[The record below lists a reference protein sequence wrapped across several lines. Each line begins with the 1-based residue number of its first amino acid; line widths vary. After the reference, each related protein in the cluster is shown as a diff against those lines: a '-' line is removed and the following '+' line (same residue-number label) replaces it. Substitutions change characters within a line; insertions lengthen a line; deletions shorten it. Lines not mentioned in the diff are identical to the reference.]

1 MLSKASKIVCLC
13 CLVSFSSE
21 ISRADEEIFYALCP
35 KSLNNPFWDD
45 VRTGMEKAAEELG
58 VKAEFVAPPVAD
70 ANQQVQKIEAL
81 LERGVAGIGISP
93 NVPDSVIEVIEKA
106 RKKGIPVI
114 CFDSDSPDSRR
125 LCYVGTFNEEAGYEA
140 GKLMKK
146 FLPEGG
152 KVLVVSGGAGALNHQ
167 ERVSGFERA
176 VKNSPIQVASTV
188 YCNDDL
194 NRAAQLI
201 EGYALAN
208 PDLKGIFCSASWAIS
223 AANVRKEKGL
233 KVVII
238 GFDTVPA
245 EVDLVREGL
254 IEGLVGQNPVN
265 MGYQSIMTLDKLRKA
280 GGKMEEIADDVD
292 TGCVVVTKETLEKKQ
307 KEESKLPFDSRA
319 FSADEGCRWKTA
331 EMDNLLMNAHYIT
344 GPSGEQNHADWLAAL
359 RKYREAIREGSQ
371 PPVLDMVFD
380 GNRAWTRLSK
390 ELALPFALK
399 AGDELE
405 VSLEARWIEGGN
417 RIGVAFDA
425 RDPKAWCW
433 RGWSGVVGSL
443 SIPTDGSWHE
453 LTSKVTVPDLGQ
465 EGNAIQ
471 PILGM
476 DGTFDQTKSHVEI
489 RGVSFSL
496 QDPARMKA
504 LEAGVEE
511 LPGVGLNR
519 DIYGRED
526 LRWVAGTH
534 TCQKTLVWDKAFYD
548 VESGTYTFDSVLED
562 GMKEFGGYDI
572 VVLWQGYPRLGFD
585 ERNQFDMYRDL
596 PGGLTAL
603 REQVRM
609 AQSKGVKFFIDYN
622 PWDTGTRREPKSDE
636 ESLADLVA
644 EIGADG
650 IFLDTMT
657 GTGAGLRNAVDRKR
671 KGVAFI
677 PEIHPPIEQLGVCSG
692 SWAQYLNDPF
702 SPGLLHLKWLEPR
715 HAQYQT
721 KRWETSH
728 RAEMETAFFNGSGMM
743 IWENIFGT
751 YNPYPIDERLLWKRC
766 SAILK
771 RYKDIFTSE
780 DWLPFPPTLSPN
792 LHAQIWSRDG
802 ISLVTFLNT
811 GETLQDAPL
820 IELDK
825 KPGMLYLD
833 LWNGKR
839 YRETVSGGKVRITG
853 SINRLGCLLVVPH
866 VQTGEDLVQFLEQQQ
881 LLAALNPTQDTRNF
895 ALSVLDPK
903 KIKPTA
909 PAAPDQAPKG
919 MVLVPAASFHM
930 RFKHM
935 RRECGTYPDPGTPKE
950 KWKEFLWGSPFDQ
963 ILERDFG
970 VIEMKPFFID
980 EAEVSNASYKEFLEK
995 SGYQPKSKENFLKHW
1010 KNGVMP
1016 PDLADHPV
1024 VYVDLEDARAYARW
1038 AGKRLPAEAEWQLA
1052 AQGIDGREWPWGNAY
1067 DPAKCNTTGT
1077 HTLPVR
1083 SLPEGRSPYGCY
1095 HMSGNVWEWTESERD
1110 DGHVRFTVLRGGSY
1124 YKAEGSIWYA
1134 PGGPLPCTTH
1144 AKFLLMA
1151 PSLDR
1156 CSTVGFRCV
1165 VDVR

>member
-1 MLSKASKIVCLC
+1 VLNKVIRSVWLCLF
-13 CLVSFSSE
+13 LVSFSGLSW
-21 ISRADEEIFYALCP
+21 ADEEIFYALCP

-45 VRTGMEKAAEELG
+45 VRIGMEKAAKELG

-152 KVLVVSGGAGALNHQ
+152 KTLVVSGGAGALNHQ
-167 ERVSGFERA
+167 ERIAGFERA
-176 VKNSPIQVASTV
+176 IKNTPIQVASTV

-208 PDLKGIFCSASWAIS
+208 PDLKGIFCTASWAIS

-233 KVVII
+233 DVVLI

-245 EVDLVREGL
+245 EVELVREGL

-265 MGYQSIMTLDKLRKA
+265 MGYQSIMTLDNLRKA
-280 GGKMEEIADDVD
+280 GAKMEEIADDVD
-292 TGCVVVTKETLEKKQ
+292 TGCVIVTRETLEKAQ
-307 KEESKLPFDSRA
+307 KEERKLPFDPRA
-319 FSADEGCRWKTA
+319 FSADEGCHWKTA
-331 EMDNLLMNAHYIT
+331 EMGNLRMNAHYIAGPT
-344 GPSGEQNHADWLAAL
+344 GDEDSAAWLASL
-359 RKYREAIREGSQ
+359 RRYREMIREGTL

-380 GNRAWTRLSK
+380 GNRAWTRFSKDLTLS
-390 ELALPFALK
+390 LALKPGDQLK
-399 AGDELE
+399 
-405 VSLEARWIEGGN
+405 VTLEARWIEGGN
-417 RIGVAFDA
+417 RLVVAFDT
-425 RDPKAWCW
+425 REPLAWGW
-433 RGWSGVVGSL
+433 RGWSGVVGSV
-443 SIPTDGSWHE
+443 SIPKDGGWHE
-453 LTSKVTVPDLGQ
+453 LTTTVAVPDLNQ
-465 EGNAIQ
+465 EGTVIQ
-471 PILGM
+471 PIIGM
-476 DGTFDQTKSHVEI
+476 DGTFDRTRSHVEV
-489 RGVSFSL
+489 REVSFHIPDAVRMNAMETAVENL
-496 QDPARMKA
+496 PAM
-504 LEAGVEE
+504 GV
-511 LPGVGLNR
+511 NR
-519 DIYGRED
+519 EIYDRED

-534 TCQKTLVWDKAFYD
+534 TIQKTLVWDKAFYD
-548 VESGTYTFDSVLED
+548 VELGTYTFDKVLDD
-562 GMKEFGGYDI
+562 GLREFGGYDI

-596 PGGLTAL
+596 PGGLAAL
-603 REQVRM
+603 REQVQL

-622 PWDTGTRREPKSDE
+622 PWDTGTRREPTSDE

-657 GTGAGLRNAVDRKR
+657 GTGTSLRTAVDQRR

-702 SPGLLHLKWLEPR
+702 LPGLLHLKWLEPR

-728 RAEMETAFFNGSGMM
+728 QAEMETAFFNGSGMM

-751 YNPYPIDERLLWKRC
+751 YNPCPIEERLLWKRC
-766 SAILK
+766 SGILRRFK
-771 RYKDIFTSE
+771 ELFTSE
-780 DWLPFPPTLSPN
+780 DWVPFYPTLSPN
-792 LHAQIWSRDG
+792 LYAQRWNRDG
-802 ISLVTFLNT
+802 ISVVTFLNT
-811 GETLQDAPL
+811 GEALQNAPL
-820 IELDK
+820 IEVDEK
-825 KPGMLYLD
+825 AGMLYLD

-853 SINRLGCLLVVPH
+853 SIDRLGCLLVIPLDRASD
-866 VQTGEDLVQFLEQQQ
+866 DLRHFLEQQQ
-881 LLAALNPTQDTRNF
+881 LLAGLKPTNDTRNF
-895 ALSVLDPK
+895 ALSVVEPRK
-903 KIKPTA
+903 VKPTI
-909 PAAPDQAPKG
+909 PIPSNQVPKG
-919 MVLVPAASFHM
+919 MTLVPAASFHM

-950 KWKEFLWGSPFDQ
+950 RWKEFLWGSPFEQ
-963 ILERDFG
+963 IMERDFG
-970 VIEMKPFFID
+970 AIEMKPFFID
-980 EAEVSNASYKEFLEK
+980 EAEVSNADFKKFLDK
-995 SGYQPKSKENFLKHW
+995 SGYQPKSRENFLRHW
-1010 KNGVMP
+1010 KDGVMSP
-1016 PDLADHPV
+1016 EIADHPV

-1038 AGKRLPAEAEWQLA
+1038 AGKRLPTEAEWQLA
-1052 AQGIDGREWPWGNAY
+1052 AQGTDGREWPWGNEF
-1067 DPAKCNTTGT
+1067 DPAMCNTTGT

-1095 HMSGNVWEWTESERD
+1095 HMSGNAWEWTESERD
-1110 DGHVRFTVLRGGSY
+1110 DGHVRFAILRGGSY
-1124 YKAEGSIWYA
+1124 FKAEGSIWYA

-1165 VDVR
+1165 MDVH